1 MKKKIIGIPRAFLYY
16 RYNYFWSNYFKLLG
30 YKVKVSPLTTNKIL
44 ELGKKYS
51 VDESCLSSKIFI
63 GHVIYLIDKC
73 DYILVPRICNYG
85 KEEKVCVKFNANYDI
100 IKNILPNINII
111 DYNVENTNK
120 SLESISLIKL
130 GFKLTKRPF
139 KTIISYIQAKNISK
153 KKIKT
158 EIESQK
164 KVVSNN
170 NKKILIISHPYN
182 IYDNYIGKPII
193 NLIKKYNV
201 DIIYSDKL
209 DRKKAK
215 KYAKKLSPTL
225 YWTYSKEAIGSILY
239 YKDIINGIIF
249 ITSFPCGPDSLV
261 NELMLR
267 KITNTPTINILIDE
281 LSSPTGLETRI
292 ESFID
297 IISER
302 SDING

>member
-73 DYILVPRICNYG
+73 DYILIPRICNYG

-267 KITNTPTINILIDE
+267 KITDTPTINILIDE